1 MVCIHRVFSSVSLGV
16 LLLLLCF
23 IASVVANP
31 IPIEPHPE
39 TDLSGIPHGQGIT
52 TGWIIAVFIID
63 FFLDT
68 LLVYAGVLLLGRFNL
83 FSPQQVF
90 AMPKTTFFSAIFLIS
105 LVGFSSEWIL
115 GTTIWALFVILWF
128 VLLSFAVAA
137 RYLFKFTWSNAL
149 YLGGFA
155 SIINLLV
162 WIMLVVF

>member
-1 MVCIHRVFSSVSLGV
+1 MVCRHRVINSVSLGV

-23 IASVVANP
+23 KANVVANP

-39 TDLSGIPHGQGIT
+39 TDIPSIPHGLGIT
-52 TGWIIAVFIID
+52 TGWIIAIFILD
-63 FFLDT
+63 FFLDI
-68 LLVYAGVLLLGRFNL
+68 LLLYAGVLLLGRLNL
-83 FSPQQVF
+83 LSPQQVF

-115 GTTIWALFVILWF
+115 GTTLWALFVILWF
-128 VLLSFAVAA
+128 VLFSFAIVA
-137 RYLFKFTWSNAL
+137 RYLFKFKWSNAL

>member
-1 MVCIHRVFSSVSLGV
+1 MVFSHRVFCFVPLMLFLV
-16 LLLLLCF
+16 LF
-23 IASVVANP
+23 SFQGGVVANP

-39 TDLSGIPHGQGIT
+39 TDLQSVPHGQGIT

-83 FSPQQVF
+83 LLPQQVF
-90 AMPKTTFFSAIFLIS
+90 AMPKTTFFLAIFLIS

-115 GTTIWALFVILWF
+115 GTTFWSLFVIVCL
-128 VLLSFAVAA
+128 VLLSFFIAA

-155 SIINLLV
+155 SFINLLV
-162 WIMLVVF
+162 WIMLFVF

>member
-1 MVCIHRVFSSVSLGV
+1 MAYGHRVISSVFLGV

-23 IASVVANP
+23 KANVVANP

-39 TDLSGIPHGQGIT
+39 TGLPGIPHGPGIT

-68 LLVYAGVLLLGRFNL
+68 LLVYTGVLLLGRFNL
-83 FSPQQVF
+83 LSPQQVF
-90 AMPKTTFFSAIFLIS
+90 AIPKTTFFSAIFLIG

-128 VLLSFAVAA
+128 VLLSFAVAT
-137 RYLFKFTWSNAL
+137 RYLFTFTWSNAL

-162 WIMLVVF
+162 WILLAVF